1 MSAGPIE
8 VTVRLYG
15 AARVAL
21 HCREREL
28 TLPRGATV
36 ADLVDEL
43 VREIGPLAREY
54 LVGPGGRGYAV
65 AFSVNGEAAQPEAR
79 LRDGDQVALLPP
91 TAGG

>member
-1 MSAGPIE
+1 MTAGQMK

-21 HCREREL
+21 RCREREL
-28 TLPRGATV
+28 TLPQGATV
-36 ADLVDEL
+36 AGLVDEL
-43 VREIGPLAREY
+43 VREVGPLAREY

-65 AFSVNGEAAQPEAR
+65 AFSVDGEAAQPEAR